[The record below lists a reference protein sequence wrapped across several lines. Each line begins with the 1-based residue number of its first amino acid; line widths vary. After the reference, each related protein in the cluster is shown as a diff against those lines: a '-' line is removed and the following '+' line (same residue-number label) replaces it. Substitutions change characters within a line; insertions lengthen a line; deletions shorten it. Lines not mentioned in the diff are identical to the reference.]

1 MSIEQLIAANTEAL
15 NNLAAAIR
23 EKFAAGASAA
33 ASASTATSSKTTS
46 DKAADTAG
54 ETAEPIYWHNP
65 TTKEFGTAESEA
77 EFKKLKKA
85 DAKVVKIPA
94 SKYEKL
100 VEEASKTSDDDA
112 TDGDYSDRI
121 LDLISEV
128 PEEPTEDDIRELF
141 TRYLPND
148 LDKSERDARAELI
161 KPILAGVKAPKA
173 TAVKEEDRRD
183 VMIATIKALETHL
196 EETGQAEEGNS
207 LV

>member
-23 EKFAAGASAA
+23 EQIAAGGA
-33 ASASTATSSKTTS
+33 ATSLKTVVTDKKAS
-46 DKAADTAG
+46 DKGMDTAG

-65 TTKEFGTAESEA
+65 TSKEFGTAESEA

-94 SKYEKL
+94 SKYEEL
-100 VEEASKTSDDDA
+100 VEEASQSNDDDA
-112 TDGDYSDRI
+112 AGGEYSDRI

-128 PEEPTEDDIRELF
+128 PEQPSEDDIRELF
-141 TRYLPND
+141 MRYLPKD
-148 LDKSERDARAELI
+148 LAKDERDARAELV

-173 TAVKEEDRRD
+173 TAVKEGDRYD
-183 VMIATIKALETHL
+183 VMVATIKAMETHL
-196 EETGQAEEGNS
+196 EETGQVEEEGN